1 MNEKLNK
8 IVSDVKEQLALIK
21 DENSFRNLKSSVLGK
36 KSEIN
41 DMMSSLRDLPT
52 EERPRMGQLINETKT
67 LLSELFNLK
76 DEELKSVELE
86 KKLSAET
93 IDVTLP
99 GINVPSG
106 STHLLKNVIED
117 FEQFFIGLGY
127 EVKEG
132 PEVEFDNYNFEMLN
146 IGKDHPARAMH
157 DTFYFNENK
166 LLRSHTS
173 PVQIRTM
180 LKAKEAN

>member
-1 MNEKLNK
+1 
-8 IVSDVKEQLALIK
+8 
-21 DENSFRNLKSSVLGK
+21 
-36 KSEIN
+36 
-41 DMMSSLRDLPT
+41 MMSSLRDLPT

-132 PEVEFDNYNFEMLN
+132 RRLSLITTTSKCLILGKIILLERCMIRFILTKINYLEVIHHQF
-146 IGKDHPARAMH
+146 
-157 DTFYFNENK
+157 K
-166 LLRSHTS
+166 LELC
-173 PVQIRTM
+173 
-180 LKAKEAN
+180 